1 MNKIRL
7 EPREKKTAIKNSV
20 GRIILAVLML
30 LVQFIWVWV
39 LVTKLTTQYPV
50 INIVISV
57 FAVILVIAINEN
69 EKIMSLKAPTMIL
82 IMMAPVIGVLFF
94 LLSDVQHGH
103 DEAPIREL
111 QAPDRA
117 LYPPVG
123 KSRQRDSV
131 DR

>member
-94 LLSDVQHGH
+94 LLS
-103 DEAPIREL
+103 EAMSNTVMMKRRFEN
-111 QAPDRA
+111 
-117 LYPPVG
+117 
-123 KSRQRDSV
+123 
-131 DR
+131 